1 MLSTLKGVRGVLG
14 SRGTVVSFWGPRK
27 QRQGAGGPTAW
38 SGHSTSGSSLSKT
51 GWPNR
56 VTVSQQRSRILMGWG
71 AGSKVGKIGGG
82 PEEGCLLRECHLM
95 QEKKAHHGR
104 SQVQDFLSCL

>member
-1 MLSTLKGVRGVLG
+1 MSANVAVTEGQIMLSTLRECEVLG

-27 QRQGAGGPTAW
+27 PKLWGRWSHSMG

-82 PEEGCLLRECHLM
+82 PEEGC
-95 QEKKAHHGR
+95 
-104 SQVQDFLSCL
+104 S